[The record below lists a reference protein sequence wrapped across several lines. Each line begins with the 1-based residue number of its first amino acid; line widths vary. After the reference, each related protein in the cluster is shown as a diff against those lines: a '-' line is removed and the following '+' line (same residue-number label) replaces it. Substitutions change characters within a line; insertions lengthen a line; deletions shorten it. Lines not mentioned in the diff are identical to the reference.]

1 MHTDLIKQKSNS
13 ALEITS
19 KKTIKLEL
27 QTNWHYFLKKG
38 IKPWYASC
46 NESNAFEMQLTKT
59 SSPLCATPSFP

>member
-27 QTNWHYFLKKG
+27 QTNWHYFLKIG
-38 IKPWYASC
+38 HQTLVC
-46 NESNAFEMQLTKT
+46 FLQRVECL
-59 SSPLCATPSFP
+59 